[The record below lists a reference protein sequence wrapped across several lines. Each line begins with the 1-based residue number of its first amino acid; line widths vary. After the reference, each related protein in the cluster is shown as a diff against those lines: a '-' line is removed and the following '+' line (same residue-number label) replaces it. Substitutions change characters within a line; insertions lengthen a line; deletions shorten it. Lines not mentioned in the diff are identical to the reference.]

1 MATLTNTILLI
12 EDDLDTR
19 DMLARVLS
27 GEGYAVKVAANGWE
41 GLLAAENP
49 PPDLILLDIMLPGM
63 DGVSFMRSLRNTAAL
78 RNVPVIVVTA
88 LDVADVEQ
96 KMRSYNVA
104 QIISKNDSLFP
115 KLKAALKRTL
125 EQPRP
130 TNRVELPPQGELLR
144 PYLDL
149 YFKMPAWH

>member
-1 MATLTNTILLI
+1 MATSTNTILLI

-49 PPDLILLDIMLPGM
+49 APDLILLDIMLPGM

-78 RNVPVIVVTA
+78 ANVPVIVVTA
-88 LDVADVEQ
+88 LDVADVER
-96 KMRSYNVA
+96 KMRDYNVA

-130 TNRVELPPQGELLR
+130 INRVELPRQRELIR
-144 PYLDL
+144 PCLDL
-149 YFKMPAWH
+149 YFKMLAWH

>member
-1 MATLTNTILLI
+1 
-12 EDDLDTR
+12 
-19 DMLARVLS
+19 MLARVLS

-49 PPDLILLDIMLPGM
+49 APDLILLDIMLPGM

-78 RNVPVIVVTA
+78 ANVPVIVVTA
-88 LDVADVEQ
+88 LDVADVER
-96 KMRSYNVA
+96 KMRDYNVA

-130 TNRVELPPQGELLR
+130 INRVELPRQRELIR

-149 YFKMPAWH
+149 YFKMLAWH